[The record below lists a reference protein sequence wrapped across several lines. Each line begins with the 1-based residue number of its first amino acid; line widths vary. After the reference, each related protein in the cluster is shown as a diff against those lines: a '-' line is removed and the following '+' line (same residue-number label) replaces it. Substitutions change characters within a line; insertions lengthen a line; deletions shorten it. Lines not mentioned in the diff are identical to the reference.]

1 MTPMEDTVTRGPEDA
16 PRRWERLMYIL
27 KPWAAQRRE
36 AEADRGVLTQTESTV
51 PFRPHARCAEKTV
64 AGSALSGLYSN
75 RVQYAL

>member
-36 AEADRGVLTQTESTV
+36 AEADRGVLTQTESTRHGA
-51 PFRPHARCAEKTV
+51 F
-64 AGSALSGLYSN
+64 
-75 RVQYAL
+75 